1 MNSYQQI
8 YQRLLK
14 AAIANKVDDE
24 TQKLLQEKNSSQE
37 DLDTLLHPQKHAAVV
52 ALSDCCACPSDEP
65 CKCEVSCLFSAIKR
79 NSQGKLQILAENCV
93 GCGECIENCKAGKLV
108 ERKDIIPL
116 FEALNTQEIP
126 VYAMIAP
133 AFIGQ
138 FHSGVTVGKLRSALK
153 KLGFYGML
161 EVAFFAD
168 ILTLKEALEFD
179 RIIHDVDDFLLT
191 SCCCPIWV
199 AMIRKVYSSMVS
211 HIPPSVSPMVACGRS
226 IKKIH
231 PDAKT
236 VFIGPCV
243 AKKAEAREKDI
254 ADAVDFVLTFKEVE
268 DILSIAHID
277 PADEEEDPRDHSSM
291 TGRIY
296 ARTAGV
302 SAAVE
307 KTLTRIKP
315 DRSIPLR
322 AQQANGIPEC
332 KALLQKI
339 MSGRTDA
346 NFLEGMGCV
355 GGCVGGP
362 RVVLPPSEGTAYVN
376 SYAQEAKYETPV
388 DNPFVLE
395 LMQKLGFHSL
405 ESLLEKDNMFNR
417 DFSK

>member
-1 MNSYQQI
+1 MTSYQEA
-8 YQRLLK
+8 YERLLK
-14 AAIANKVDDE
+14 AAIANKAADE
-24 TQKLLQEKNSSQE
+24 AQKLLQDKTMAQE
-37 DLDTLLHPQKHAAVV
+37 DLDALLHPHKHGAVV
-52 ALSDCCACPSDEP
+52 ALSDCCTCPPNEP
-65 CKCEVSCLFSAIKR
+65 CKCEVGCLFSAIKR
-79 NSQGKLQILAENCV
+79 DKHGKLQILAENCV
-93 GCGECIENCKAGKLV
+93 GCGECIESCKAGKLTD
-108 ERKDIIPL
+108 RKDIIPL
-116 FEALNTQEIP
+116 FEALNAQEVP

-138 FHSGVTVGKLRSALK
+138 FHAGVTVGKLRSALK

-179 RIIHDVDDFLLT
+179 RLVHDVDDFLLT

-231 PDAKT
+231 PEAKT

-254 ADAVDFVLTFKEVE
+254 ADAVDYVLTFKEVE
-268 DILSIAHID
+268 DILSIASID
-277 PADEEEDPRDHSSM
+277 PAFEEEDARDHSSM
-291 TGRIY
+291 SGRLY

-302 SAAVE
+302 STAVE
-307 KTLTRIKP
+307 MTLTKIRP
-315 DRSIPLR
+315 DRAIPLR
-322 AQQANGIPEC
+322 AQQADGIPQC
-332 KALLQKI
+332 KALLEKVL
-339 MSGRTDA
+339 SGRTDA

-362 RVVLPPSEGTAYVN
+362 RVVLKPSEGTEHVN
-376 SYAQEAKYETPV
+376 NYAKEAKYETPV
-388 DNPFVLE
+388 DNPFVLK
-395 LMQKLGFHSL
+395 LMQKLGFETV
-405 ESLLEKDNMFNR
+405 ESLLEENNMFIR